1 LEFHDFLYFDTDR
14 CGLPLRAHSRLPLS
28 FIRARIFSVLLLS
41 LTLSAQAQQSTLEF
55 RPEHTKV
62 EFTLGDVIHTVHGSF
77 DLKHGAVHF
86 NPDTGEI
93 SGEIVLDATSGKTGT
108 HSRDSKMHKEVLQS
122 DQYSEISFRPDHV
135 EGKVGMQGPSAV
147 QVHGVFSI
155 HGADHEMTVPVKVE
169 MAQEHWVA
177 NATFT
182 VPYVKWGLK
191 NPSTFLLRVSESV
204 EIDVRATSPD
214 VAPPTPVRKSK

>member
-1 LEFHDFLYFDTDR
+1 MRTYSQLFF
-14 CGLPLRAHSRLPLS
+14 S
-28 FIRARIFSVLLLS
+28 FARARIFSVLLLS
-41 LTLSAQAQQSTLEF
+41 LPFSAQAQQSTLEF
-55 RPEHTKV
+55 TPEHTKV

-93 SGEIVLDATSGKTGT
+93 SGAIVLDAASGKSGNRT
-108 HSRDSKMHKEVLQS
+108 RDRKMHRDVLQS
-122 DQYSEISFRPDHV
+122 EQYPEISFRPDHV
-135 EGKVGMQGPSAV
+135 EGKVGMQGPSTV

-155 HGADHEMTVPVKVE
+155 HGADHEMTVPIKVE

-177 NATFT
+177 TAMFT

-214 VAPPTPVRKSK
+214 AAPPPPVRKSK